1 MKSAGN
7 GRRSRRFSRRQRLWS
22 GFLALVALMIG
33 ILGVDTWLRNR
44 EMNWTVLSI
53 WTLAKVGLYE
63 GPAVVEIP
71 GTDTP
76 FRMGSSHCKPNSKT
90 NECPQ
95 HPVTIQPFWMGKYE
109 VTFDEYL
116 AFVMGKDEI
125 RVPPHED
132 WGRKTRPVINVS
144 WNESKAYAQWLAEVT
159 GQPFRLPSEAEWECA
174 ARADSEK
181 YYWWGDDIRQDGRVW
196 ANCAD
201 CGSEWAGQLIMPV
214 GSFPANPFGLH
225 DMHGNVWEWVKDD
238 WHGTYD
244 NAPDDGRAWI
254 DDPRGTHRVV
264 RGGSWDDDAHFCRS
278 ANRYYFWPDGRYYR
292 LGFRLAR
299 SVTLGP

>member
-1 MKSAGN
+1 MA
-7 GRRSRRFSRRQRLWS
+7 L
-22 GFLALVALMIG
+22 LALAIG
-33 ILGVDTWLRNR
+33 LLGVDTWLRNR

-63 GPAVVEIP
+63 GPAMVEVP

-76 FRMGSSHCKPNSKT
+76 FLMGSSDCNPNSET
-90 NECPQ
+90 YECPQ
-95 HPVTIQPFWMGKYE
+95 HPVTVPAFWMGRCE

-116 AFVMGKDEI
+116 AFVMDKDGV

-144 WNESKAYAQWLAEVT
+144 WNEAKAYAQWLAEVT
-159 GQPFRLPSEAEWECA
+159 GQPFRLPTEAEWEYA
-174 ARADSEK
+174 ARAGSEK

-196 ANCAD
+196 ANCVD
-201 CGSEWAGQLIMPV
+201 CGSEWGGKRTMPV

-225 DMHGNVWEWVKDD
+225 DMHGNVWEWVEDD
-238 WHGTYD
+238 WHDTYD
-244 NAPDDGRAWI
+244 NAPDDGRAWN
-254 DDPRGTHRVV
+254 DDPRGADRVM
-264 RGGSWDDDAHFCRS
+264 RGGSWRNDAHDCRS
-278 ANRYYFWPDGRYYR
+278 AARGGRWPGSRITYI
-292 LGFRLAR
+292 GFRLAR